1 MGKTATVKHERRRAP
16 RARKQVQL
24 DITRD
29 GDVATCLTEDVST
42 HGISCFFPHELALFT
57 MYDVTLALSP
67 EERLETT
74 GVVVRNE
81 PVNVNGQTLFR
92 VALFFSR
99 ISPDDKQRL
108 QEYLDH
114 H

>member
-1 MGKTATVKHERRRAP
+1 MSKISTGKHERRRAP
-16 RARKQVQL
+16 RARRQVQL

-29 GDVATCLTEDVST
+29 GNVATCLTEDVST
-42 HGISCFFPHELALFT
+42 HGISCLFPHELALFT
-57 MYDVTLALSP
+57 MYDVTLALSAKDK
-67 EERLETT
+67 LETT

-81 PVNVNGQTLFR
+81 PVVVDGQTLFR

-99 ISPDDKQRL
+99 ISPDDKDRL